1 MLTNRAIER
10 LAGGLLVA
18 SFVAFLGHVITL
30 IVLGAGPVTIFLVL
44 VYGLLIFLSAATL
57 YLIFGPHD
65 RSLALF
71 GATGLAAHGVFIV
84 IVCAMILAQFEFAQE
99 FPATDGA
106 EGQSVA
112 AAGRALEL
120 AMDKIRTSAFVFMGL
135 GLMPLGA
142 LIAWSTR
149 DSAEISPLGRPMAQ
163 AATALPW
170 AAVALIQMQLSIRLK
185 ASRWPPASQTETLML
200 MFISL
205 AFAIAALI
213 MRSAS
218 SNVSAMCL
226 PPGQADWTSP

>member
-18 SFVAFLGHVITL
+18 SFVAFLGHVVTL

-65 RSLALF
+65 RPLALF

-112 AAGRALEL
+112 AAGRALQL

-142 LIAWSTR
+142 LIAWS
-149 DSAEISPLGRPMAQ
+149 G
-163 AATALPW
+163 
-170 AAVALIQMQLSIRLK
+170 AVARWIGWLGVVGGILGFFGLLAALLDVVGGGRGSILVWATFLTAFGFLLILGVRL
-185 ASRWPPASQTETLML
+185 LML
-200 MFISL
+200 ESGAPAQL
-205 AFAIAALI
+205 ENRVVEGA
-213 MRSAS
+213 
-218 SNVSAMCL
+218 
-226 PPGQADWTSP
+226 